1 MKKKWKCKVCKNSFQ
16 TKMRLDEHW
25 LGCWEK
31 NQSKKY
37 LDLFP
42 INKNKKSKIHTTP
55 VPIWI
60 AEKNIKSK
68 KNTEFTQTN
77 GIKTL
82 ANHPKKV
89 SPTIKTSSIESKCS
103 CGGENENCFKC
114 NGTGIYTKKIVSNI
128 EECHHIIQE
137 KQTRA
142 INSNQESK
150 FSNDQRGGIYGIRER
165 GRFSSNPLYEED
177 I

>member
-1 MKKKWKCKVCKNSFQ
+1 MKKWKCKVCKNSFQ
-16 TKMRLDEHW
+16 TKVRLDEHW
-25 LGCWEK
+25 LSCWEK
-31 NQSKKY
+31 NQGKKY

-42 INKNKKSKIHTTP
+42 INKNDKKSTNHRTP
-55 VPIWI
+55 VPTWI
-60 AEKNIKSK
+60 AKKDIKFK
-68 KNTEFTQTN
+68 KNNEI
-77 GIKTL
+77 IKTNKIKTQ
-82 ANHPKKV
+82 ANHPIKS

-128 EECHHIIQE
+128 EECHHAIQE
-137 KQTRA
+137 KQARA
-142 INSNQESK
+142 INSNEESK

-165 GRFSSNPLYEED
+165 GRFSSNPLHEED